1 MLELLSLLAF
11 PIFVLFVFLL
21 GYISIV
27 FALKKYH
34 HSETDNPN
42 QRSKWISVS
51 LKILRQFPGYAAA
64 LLLPANLFI
73 TFLVYAY
80 LTTVPGSDQGDGFY
94 IPFGE
99 LHIVPPLVFAGIFL
113 LGIPLSI
120 LGGIMILFGQRN
132 RLYVVA
138 ASIGLTAHL
147 IPIIGL
153 AGIFFLFFLL
163 SLAA

>member
-1 MLELLSLLAF
+1 MSELLSLLAC
-11 PIFVLFVFLL
+11 PIFALIVFLL
-21 GYISIV
+21 GYTSIV
-27 FALKKYH
+27 FILKKYH
-34 HSETDNPN
+34 DSETDNPN
-42 QRSKWISVS
+42 QQFKWISVS

-94 IPFGE
+94 MTFGE

-132 RLYVVA
+132 RPYVVA
-138 ASIGLTAHL
+138 VSIGLVVHL
-147 IPIIGL
+147 
-153 AGIFFLFFLL
+153 LL
-163 SLAA
+163 PFVGAILLLIMFYQLS